1 MNQELEHAPKGSLKI
16 IERKGRQYYYHQYYD
31 KEKCQYT
38 KHYIKKEDEELAK
51 ILARKGYNMKVKKL
65 LEQELKTLQIYE
77 KSYNEQAVDDVYD
90 SLSEARKNLIHPVRI
105 SAREQLRRWNN
116 DCYEPYQEYQEDL
129 IFETDHGEKV
139 RSKSELIIANILFQ
153 NKDHL
158 LYKYE
163 KPLELVKQR
172 GIQVVHP
179 DFTVLNI
186 HTGKITYWEHAGRMD
201 DPRYANQ
208 FVQKMNLYLE
218 NNIFQGENLIVTY
231 ETMNFPLNIQ
241 NVKTII
247 QRVVRS

>member
-38 KHYIKKEDEELAK
+38 KHYI
-51 ILARKGYNMKVKKL
+51 N
-65 LEQELKTLQIYE
+65 
-77 KSYNEQAVDDVYD
+77 D
-90 SLSEARKNLIHPVRI
+90 SLSEARKNLIHTVRI

-116 DCYEPYQEYQEDL
+116 DCYEPYLEYQKDL

-163 KPLELVKQR
+163 KPIELVKQR
-172 GIQVVHP
+172 GY
-179 DFTVLNI
+179 
-186 HTGKITYWEHAGRMD
+186 KITSGTEIISFFYIHKKD
-201 DPRYANQ
+201 
-208 FVQKMNLYLE
+208 FVLK
-218 NNIFQGENLIVTY
+218 
-231 ETMNFPLNIQ
+231 
-241 NVKTII
+241 
-247 QRVVRS
+247 